1 MELWV
6 LVFQSSWR
14 GDRKKLRH
22 ARLLSLAHLV
32 SLTSEPPSLG
42 LDSKSPV
49 QGGCWHS
56 PYAPDPQ
63 PWVRWGIPSPAAHTA
78 SCNAGA
84 G

>member
-22 ARLLSLAHLV
+22 ASLLSLTHLD

-42 LDSKSPV
+42 LDSKNPV
-49 QGGCWHS
+49 QQRCWHS
-56 PYAPDPQ
+56 LYGPVPQ
-63 PWVRWGIPSPAAHTA
+63 PWGEWGIPDPAAHTA
-78 SCNAGA
+78 SCIAGA